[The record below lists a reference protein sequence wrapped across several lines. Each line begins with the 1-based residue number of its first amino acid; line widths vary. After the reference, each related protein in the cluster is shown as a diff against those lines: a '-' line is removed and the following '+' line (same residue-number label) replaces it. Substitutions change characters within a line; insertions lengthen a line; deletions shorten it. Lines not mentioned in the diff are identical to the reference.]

1 MKQFLLSSSLLCL
14 MTLVLPLHLGAET
27 TYREMTYD
35 DLVQELSEKK
45 AKVEQ
50 YNLRQQAT
58 KSWMSFG
65 FVTGMAG
72 LNLDG
77 QSTTKYQ
84 NGFHLGMAKEMG
96 SANTLFDSHLTYF
109 APQSNGIERRS
120 LMEISGKFAY
130 RPRISPEVGL
140 RSGLGMALRNW
151 NISNS
156 SKNLQKNDLTPHFLV
171 YTGME
176 YFPSP
181 TISLGF
187 DASVRTAID
196 NSNIDRNGVDLALK
210 MNSAF

>member
-1 MKQFLLSSSLLCL
+1 
-14 MTLVLPLHLGAET
+14 
-27 TYREMTYD
+27 
-35 DLVQELSEKK
+35 VQELSEKK
-45 AKVEQ
+45 SEVEQ
-50 YNLRQQAT
+50 YNRRSQAS

-72 LNLDG
+72 LKLNG
-77 QSTTKYQ
+77 ESSVKYQ
-84 NGFHLGMAKEMG
+84 NGFHLGLAKEMG
-96 SANTLFDSHLTYF
+96 TANTLFDSHFTYF

-120 LMEISGKFAY
+120 MMEFAGKFAY
-130 RPRISPEVGL
+130 RPRISPKVGL

-156 SKNLQKNDLTPHFLV
+156 TTNLKKNDLTPHLLV

-176 YFPSP
+176 YFPSQ

-187 DASVRTAID
+187 DASIRTAID
-196 NSNIDRNGVDLALK
+196 NSNIDRNGVELALK

>member
-1 MKQFLLSSSLLCL
+1 MIS
-14 MTLVLPLHLGAET
+14 TLVLPFQLKADTG
-27 TYREMTYD
+27 YRELTYE

-45 AKVEQ
+45 SQVEQ
-50 YNLRQQAT
+50 YNQRAQAT

-72 LNLDG
+72 LNLNG
-77 QSTTKYQ
+77 QSSTKYQ
-84 NGFHLGMAKEMG
+84 NGFHVGLAKEMG
-96 SANTLFDSHLTYF
+96 TANTLFDSHVTYF
-109 APQSNGIERRS
+109 APQSNGVERRS
-120 LMEISGKFAY
+120 LMEVAGKFAY
-130 RPRISPEVGL
+130 RPRISPQAGL

-156 SKNLQKNDLTPHFLV
+156 SQNLQKNDLTPHFLV

-176 YFPSP
+176 YFPSQ

-187 DASVRTAID
+187 DASIRTAID
-196 NSNIDRNGVDLALK
+196 NSNIDRNGVELALK